1 MTEFTNKSSDNL
13 KYKVYDY
20 ISSNSDSD
28 SDDESID
35 ILEQNEQFEREMIEE
50 MQRETDSDTETEERL
65 TENGN
70 EREKQIIT
78 TNTNTEKIVWD
89 NRFGI
94 EWKKTMDEYKN
105 VSNELSRMFEDC
117 KMNCDLCCEDKSS
130 SEYYIFRRGNKQ
142 ELDTCIDCWKN
153 KKNTLEKELWTW
165 KYYNDN
171 RLLYVFQNIIT
182 KVYKY
187 LQQKYPDD
195 KWQQLIYKF
204 IDWHN
209 NIEYEDL
216 HRLFTMDMLD
226 SNTYFE
232 KMSSESELEEIKK
245 QGFDMF
251 ISEKCA
257 NIDEDEIDGP
267 NNVNEH
273 DWELIEYIILCYY
286 HYGFE

>member
-1 MTEFTNKSSDNL
+1 MTEFTNKSSDYL

-20 ISSNSDSD
+20 ISSD

-35 ILEQNEQFEREMIEE
+35 ILEQNEQLEREMIEE

-70 EREKQIIT
+70 EKQIIT
-78 TNTNTEKIVWD
+78 TNTNTEKSVWD
-89 NRFGI
+89 NRFGV
-94 EWKKTMDEYKN
+94 EWKKTMDDYKN
-105 VSNELSRMFEDC
+105 VSNELSRIIEDSTIF
-117 KMNCDLCCEDKSS
+117 CDLCCEDKSS

-142 ELDTCIDCWKN
+142 ELDSCVDCWKN
-153 KKNTLEKELWTW
+153 KKNKLEKELWTW

-182 KVYKY
+182 NVYKY

-267 NNVNEH
+267 NNVNEN
-273 DWELIEYIILCYY
+273 DWVLIEFIILCYY
-286 HYGFE
+286 HYGIE